1 MTSQHE
7 LLMLGSKIPRV
18 KLDEIG
24 LSLHQNYLL
33 IRQFALSERIETY
46 QAAWEIHQYPRP
58 SHGWVYGVPRKIVY
72 VKDSPQEWSPYER
85 NTSQTQ
91 ISPKR
96 HVPNCSVSI
105 RVRIDSLFPFE
116 VIRKEVHT
124 DIKLFPPWEIS
135 EYS

>member
-46 QAAWEIHQYPRP
+46 QAA
-58 SHGWVYGVPRKIVY
+58 
-72 VKDSPQEWSPYER
+72 
-85 NTSQTQ
+85 
-91 ISPKR
+91 
-96 HVPNCSVSI
+96 
-105 RVRIDSLFPFE
+105 
-116 VIRKEVHT
+116 
-124 DIKLFPPWEIS
+124 
-135 EYS
+135 